1 MRGEEPEATE
11 ESVLAKHV
19 DAGYQVCGSVGLWV
33 CGSACVLFLL

>member
-19 DAGYQVCGSVGLWV
+19 DAGYQVCGS
-33 CGSACVLFLL
+33 ACVLFLL